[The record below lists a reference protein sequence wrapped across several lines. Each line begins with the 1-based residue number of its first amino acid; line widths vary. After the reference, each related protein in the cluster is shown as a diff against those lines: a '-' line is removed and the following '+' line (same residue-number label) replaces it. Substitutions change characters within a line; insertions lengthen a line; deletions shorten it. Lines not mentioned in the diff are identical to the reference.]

1 MDVTM
6 YATRTMLAPT
16 TAVKAAYVALPEV
29 TIEVKIH
36 GDGLDQPF
44 QKYFNDPKYEVIGI
58 IPRERLKNTSFAS

>member
-1 MDVTM
+1 MSSKMDVTM

-16 TAVKAAYVALPEV
+16 TAVKAAYVAL
-29 TIEVKIH
+29 
-36 GDGLDQPF
+36 PF